1 MVSALSQQGISLQLT
16 PMQLPEA
23 VPQPGVALAEPN
35 ELATAAIQENLRC
48 LVLHPG
54 EPARMSLQVQ
64 NWEAGSLRLIL
75 GIEGSFPVKWYK
87 IVTPAAATTTEVKNN
102 SRNSRLRR
110 SPESYLPPV
119 EWQEIGPEGI
129 EVTAKGSWTGEL
141 VFSVPNNFFEDRHA
155 ITSGKTERL
164 NLDLHG
170 SLSVY
175 AHRSIKRKPVLQLME
190 QADFNLYVRPHS
202 NYVNFLPILYREVD
216 FINRFIAIFE
226 QAFEPVVNSFNSMWA
241 NLDPL
246 TCPQA
251 LLPFLAHWVA
261 WPVEPHWSLNHQRRL
276 IRRAVEIYR
285 WRGTRKG
292 LRLYLHLYTGLPET
306 DQHISITAPFGQGMV
321 LGNSRLGEDTVVGG
335 GNPYHFVVRLRSD
348 RNTKIDEQ
356 LVRQI
361 IDSEK
366 PAFCTYELIIENSS

>member
-1 MVSALSQQGISLQLT
+1 MVSALTQHGISLQLT
-16 PMQLPEA
+16 PLQLPEA
-23 VPQPGVALAEPN
+23 VPQPGVALASLN
-35 ELATAAIQENLRC
+35 ELATAAGQENLRC

-64 NWEAGSLRLIL
+64 NWEARSLRLNL
-75 GIEGSFPVKWYK
+75 WIEGNFPAKWYK
-87 IVTPAAATTTEVKNN
+87 IVTPIAPSTTEIKNN
-102 SRNSRLRR
+102 RSNSRLRR
-110 SPESYLPPV
+110 SPDYLPPQ

-129 EVTAKGSWTGEL
+129 EVPAKASWRGEL
-141 VFSVPNNFFEDRHA
+141 VFSVPNNFFEDRQA
-155 ITSGKTERL
+155 ITPSKQERL
-164 NLDLHG
+164 NLNLHA
-170 SLSVY
+170 SLCVY
-175 AHRSIKRKPVLQLME
+175 AHRSIKRRPVLQLME

-216 FINRFIAIFE
+216 FINRFVAIFE
-226 QAFEPVVNSFNSMWA
+226 QAFEPVVNSFSSMWA

-246 TCPQA
+246 TSPQA

-261 WPVEPHWSLNHQRRL
+261 WPDEPHWSLNHQRRL

-306 DQHISITAPFGQGMV
+306 ERHISITEPFGQGMV
-321 LGNSRLGEDTVVGG
+321 LGNSRLGEDTVLGG

-348 RNTKIDEQ
+348 RNMKIDEQ
-356 LVRQI
+356 LVRRI

-366 PAFCTYELIIENSS
+366 PAFCTYELII